1 MKERPILVST
11 PLIRPILTD
20 LKVHTRRLIR
30 LPEGYDLAQNATVS
44 HRHGIWWE
52 VRCEPWETV
61 VVRCPFGVPGD
72 RLWVRETWRSV
83 GWRPENGHWIE
94 YAADNAKVWREAPK
108 DVLSVDVYNHAH
120 PDRWRPSIHMPRW
133 ASRISLEVTEIR
145 VQRIQEITEEDARA
159 EGVCEHPAA
168 RSVVD
173 SGMWTYRAAFR
184 AVWDAIDPGGWD
196 RNPWVWVVAFKRVA
210 GVAS

>member
-44 HRHGIWWE
+44 HRHGVWWE

-72 RLWVRETWRSV
+72 RLWVREAWQIVT
-83 GWRPENGHWIE
+83 G
-94 YAADNAKVWREAPK
+94 AKAGDLGAVVRYRDMEL
-108 DVLSVDVYNHAH
+108 LSVTMPAQKPMPLGLTWDC
-120 PDRWRPSIHMPRW
+120 WRPSIHMPRW
-133 ASRISLEVTEIR
+133 ASRISLEVTEMR

>member
-52 VRCEPWETV
+52 VRCEPWATV

-72 RLWVRETWRSV
+72 RLWVRETFGFGPAGQGDTRYRADDGAVSH
-83 GWRPENGHWIE
+83 HW
-94 YAADNAKVWREAPK
+94 
-108 DVLSVDVYNHAH
+108 H
-120 PDRWRPSIHMPRW
+120 PSIHMPRW
-133 ASRISLEVTEIR
+133 ASRIDLEVTGVR
-145 VQRIQEITEEDARA
+145 VQRIQDITEEDARA

-184 AVWDAIDPGGWD
+184 SVWDAIDPGGWD